1 MNDELQNIL
10 QILKQNTAVLANE
23 FKVQRFGVFGS
34 VARGDQHV
42 KSDVDILVD
51 LSEPIGLFKF
61 VELEYKLKNL
71 LGGNVDLVT
80 RPAPKPLIKENIL
93 RQTVYV

>member
-10 QILKQNTAVLANE
+10 KILKGNTDLLASE

-34 VARGDQHV
+34 MVKGKQNV

-51 LSEPIGLFKF
+51 FFEPIGLFKF
-61 VELEYKLKNL
+61 VELEHKLEDL
-71 LGGNVDLVT
+71 LGREVDLVT
-80 RPAPKPLIKENIL
+80 RRALKPIIKEDIL
-93 RQTVYV
+93 QQAVYA